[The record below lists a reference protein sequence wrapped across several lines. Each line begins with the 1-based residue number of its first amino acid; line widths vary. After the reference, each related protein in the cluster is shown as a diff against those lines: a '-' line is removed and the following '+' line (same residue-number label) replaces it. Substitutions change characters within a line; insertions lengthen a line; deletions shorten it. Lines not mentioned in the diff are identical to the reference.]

1 MAEVGRGGPHEGLIR
16 DLAAD
21 LTPVERLRPPAMRAA
36 AWLGVVGAIAA
47 VLACFSD
54 LSAVAQRLIA
64 APDMWLAVTG
74 STLTAGL
81 AAIAAFE
88 LSLPDRKPMWALLP
102 APGVLMWI
110 GASGL
115 GCLRSWLVPGTHD
128 ASLAEAKDCFLFIV
142 GLSIPLSV
150 ALILMLRRACPL
162 RPGLTAAV
170 GGVAVA
176 AASATLLN
184 FFHPYDAA
192 ATDLVVHIVA
202 VTAVVAASRALADR
216 VLEG

>member
-1 MAEVGRGGPHEGLIR
+1 MTEVGRGDPHERLIR
-16 DLAAD
+16 SLAED

-36 AWLGVVGAIAA
+36 VWLGLVAAIAA
-47 VLACFSD
+47 ALACFSD

-64 APDMWLAVTG
+64 APDLWLAVTG

-88 LSLPDRKPMWALLP
+88 LSLPDRKPMWAVLP
-102 APGVLMWI
+102 APGVLMWV

-150 ALILMLRRACPL
+150 ALFVMLRRACPL
-162 RPGLTAAV
+162 QPGLTAAV

-176 AASATLLN
+176 AAAATLLN

-192 ATDLVVHIVA
+192 ATDIIVHIIA
-202 VTAVVAASRALADR
+202 IAAVVAANRVLADR
-216 VLEG
+216 FLEG